1 MRISRLVTCCFLLCI
16 LLYSSKGQTTTP
28 DISKYPERFVQQFYD
43 WYVPIALADS
53 DGPAFVRAL
62 KQKGSNFTFELFRA
76 LKDDADAQAHA
87 EDIVGLDF
95 DPFLDSQDPCERYEV
110 GDVVHLGNLYKVQVF
125 SVCSGIKGKKP
136 DVIAEVVSK
145 NGSWVFTNFRY
156 PNIHSDLFSILRSL
170 RKNREKTFDNP
181 KAHSDAP

>member
-1 MRISRLVTCCFLLCI
+1 LSCSLKAQPPALD
-16 LLYSSKGQTTTP
+16 SAKSPK
-28 DISKYPERFVQQFYD
+28 RFVQQFYD

-53 DGPAFVRAL
+53 EGPASGRAL
-62 KQKGSNFTFELFRA
+62 KQKGSDFIPELFRA

-125 SVCSGIKGKKP
+125 SVCSGIKSKKP
-136 DVIAEVVSK
+136 DVIAELVSK
-145 NGSWVFTNFRY
+145 NGLWVFTNFLY
-156 PNIHSDLFSILRSL
+156 PEIHSDLLSILKSL
-170 RKNREKTFDNP
+170 RKDREK
-181 KAHSDAP
+181 